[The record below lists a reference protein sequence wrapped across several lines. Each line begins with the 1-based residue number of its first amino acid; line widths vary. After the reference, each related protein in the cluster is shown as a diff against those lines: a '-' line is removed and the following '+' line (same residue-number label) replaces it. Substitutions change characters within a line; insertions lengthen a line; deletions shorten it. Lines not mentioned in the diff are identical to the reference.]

1 MRSLVHCIGL
11 ALAATLFTTTA
22 ALGDEIKV
30 LSAGAYK
37 AVLMNEIPAFE
48 KQTGHKV
55 NVTGDTA
62 GGLVKR
68 IKGGEAF
75 DLVVLT
81 GAAVDELLRSGELAA
96 GTSVPLAK
104 VGIGVAV
111 LKGAPMPD
119 ISTEAAFRQAV
130 VSARAVAMVDPAAGG
145 TSGIYLVRLYER
157 WGIAA
162 QVMPKAV
169 LVPGGHSADK
179 LVSGEA
185 DLAVQQ
191 MSELVAV
198 SGAQVVGY
206 LPAAVQIY
214 TVYTGAIGAKAAQRA
229 ATVKLLEALH
239 SPAVRPALE
248 QRGMTAP

>member
-1 MRSLVHCIGL
+1 MRSLLTGLGL
-11 ALAATLFTTTA
+11 ALAATLSTTPLLA
-22 ALGDEIKV
+22 DDIKV

-37 AVLMNEIPAFE
+37 AVLMGEIPAFE
-48 KQTGHKV
+48 KQTGHTV
-55 NVTGDTA
+55 SVTGDTA
-62 GGLVKR
+62 GGLIKR
-68 IKGGEAF
+68 IKSGEAF

-81 GAAVDELLRSGELAA
+81 GQAVEELLRTGELAA
-96 GTSVPLAK
+96 GSPRPLAR

-111 LKGAPMPD
+111 RKGAPLPD
-119 ISTEAAFRQAV
+119 ISTEAAFKQAV

-169 LVPGGHSADK
+169 LVPGGYSAER
-179 LVSGEA
+179 LVNGEA

-198 SGAQVVGY
+198 PGAQIVGY
-206 LPAAVQIY
+206 LPADVQRY
-214 TVYTGAIGAKAAQRA
+214 TVYTGAIGTNAARRTA
-229 ATVKLLEALH
+229 AMQLLDALDT
-239 SPAVRPALE
+239 PGVRSGLE
-248 QRGMTAP
+248 SRGMSAP

>member
-1 MRSLVHCIGL
+1 MRSLPCGLCL
-11 ALAATLFTTTA
+11 ALASAFSTCA
-22 ALGDEIKV
+22 AMAADITV

-37 AVLMNEIPAFE
+37 AVLMAEIPAFE

-55 NVTGDTA
+55 SVTGDTA
-62 GGLVKR
+62 GGLMKR

-81 GAAVDELLRSGELAA
+81 GQAVQELLRSGELAA
-96 GTSVPLAK
+96 GSAAPLAK

-111 LKGAPMPD
+111 LKGAPLPD

-169 LVPGGHSADK
+169 LVPGGYSAEK

-198 SGAQVVGY
+198 PGAQVVGY
-206 LPAAVQIY
+206 LPAAVQSY

-229 ATVKLLEALH
+229 AAMQLLEALH
-239 SPAVRPALE
+239 SPGVRPALE
-248 QRGMTAP
+248 SRGMTAP